1 MRGGPRP
8 GAGRPA
14 RDLDGPT
21 VAARLADVRLP
32 GETGEAFAARLG
44 TNRRNL
50 VRALDKG
57 LTTATL
63 ERWIA
68 RATID
73 RRDPE

>member
-1 MRGGPRP
+1 
-8 GAGRPA
+8 
-14 RDLDGPT
+14 
-21 VAARLADVRLP
+21 VRLP
-32 GETGEAFAARLG
+32 DESGDAFAARLG

-73 RRDPE
+73 RRDPG